1 LYYDRVWWSLNI
13 KSNPYNSV
21 NKYIIS
27 WCNNGTCWYWEN
39 IQITVEENT
48 WYSFNNWDTPFWIA
62 FPDW

>member
-48 WYSFNNWDTPFWIA
+48 W
-62 FPDW
+62 